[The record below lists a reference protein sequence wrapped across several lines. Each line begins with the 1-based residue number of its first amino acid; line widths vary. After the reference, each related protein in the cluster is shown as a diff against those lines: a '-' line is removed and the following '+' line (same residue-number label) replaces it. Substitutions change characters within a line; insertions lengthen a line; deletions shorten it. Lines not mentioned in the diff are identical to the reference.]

1 MLGKCVLKHTWL
13 SSALAGGHI
22 AVSVPDR
29 YVAVSLVLFSLKTSE
44 FSECVIHND
53 PLFYGIVAKHVQLT
67 QSIYLIYFVL

>member
-1 MLGKCVLKHTWL
+1 MGNLQRLLVRIKMLGKCVLKHTWL

-44 FSECVIHND
+44 FSECVTIMIHCST
-53 PLFYGIVAKHVQLT
+53 V
-67 QSIYLIYFVL
+67 